1 MSKPSNILRK
11 QAKNIDKALETALN
25 KAFLQALAQRMKDTI
40 KVRTRVGKGVS
51 NSGQLEK
58 LKPLSDLY
66 ILQRQKKLGFFTK
79 GGKAIPIVGGAVT
92 NKEVDASTSNKA
104 RRKSLK
110 KQLRNNRKYLKENL
124 PNLASSTS
132 AKKSNLTRTGELL
145 DSIVAKV
152 KKSGI
157 NSIIN
162 ITFLGGSR
170 KDGKTNKQV
179 ATWVQQQGRPFFVLS
194 KTELTRFTREI
205 TKRIRFEINKQL
217 RK

>member
-1 MSKPSNILRK
+1 MSKPSDVLRK

-58 LKPLSDLY
+58 LKPLSDSY

-79 GGKAIPIVGGAVT
+79 GGRVIPIVGGVT
-92 NKEVDASTSNKA
+92 NKEVDASTSDKA

-110 KQLRNNRKYLKENL
+110 KQLRNNKKYLKENL
-124 PNLASSTS
+124 PTLASSTS

-194 KTELTRFTREI
+194 NTELKRFTREI